1 MVSVPVT
8 VKLPLMV
15 TAPLNSDV
23 DDVVNVVKEPVPA
36 VLAPMLTLLIEPVAV
51 EEILTAPAGAIVTV
65 PVPVGDRVTVWLDVI
80 AEMLPAK
87 VEVTPAV
94 PNVSVLAGAIDTV
107 PVPVGDK
114 VTVLLDPVKL
124 KSPDRVVVPVT
135 PSVLVNDAA
144 FAIVVVAP
152 VTVTTSVLSVM
163 IAICPDPVS
172 VTVTAEL
179 PA

>member
-1 MVSVPVT
+1 
-8 VKLPLMV
+8 
-15 TAPLNSDV
+15 
-23 DDVVNVVKEPVPA
+23 
-36 VLAPMLTLLIEPVAV
+36 
-51 EEILTAPAGAIVTV
+51 
-65 PVPVGDRVTVWLDVI
+65 
-80 AEMLPAK
+80 

-94 PNVSVLAGAIDTV
+94 PNVNVLTGAIVAVLDGEISTV
-107 PVPVGDK
+107 PVPVGDN

-124 KSPDRVVVPVT
+124 KSPDRVVLPVT
-135 PSVLVNDAA
+135 ASVLVNDAA